1 VQIVASAPCRV
12 DLAGGTLDIWPLYL
26 FHQAPLTVNFAIS
39 LHAHCRIEPRKDRRI
54 QLRARDLGI
63 EEQFPSLEAL
73 RARRGARLPLHAEV
87 VGFLAPE
94 TGLTVETDCEAP
106 AGAGLAG
113 SSTLIIALASALKA
127 LRGEGGS
134 KEQLRQT
141 AQNLEARII
150 RVPTGCQDYYPA
162 LYGGVNAIELAVD
175 GIRRHAIPV
184 PLAELN
190 RRFVLVYT
198 GIPRQSGIN
207 NWEVMKAHIDGDR
220 RVHRNFDEIAAIA
233 RAMRSALEGCDWE
246 QAGRLLR
253 AEWRH
258 RRRNAPGITT
268 PLIDAVVARAL
279 RAGALGAKVC
289 GAGGGGCLVLLC
301 PPEARERVATAARQA
316 GGKVLEVTAAQQG
329 VRVRRMPQ

>member
-1 VQIVASAPCRV
+1 MQIVASAPCRV

-26 FHQAPLTVNFAIS
+26 FHEAPLTVNFAIS
-39 LHAHCRIEPRKDRRI
+39 LRAHCRIELRKDRRI
-54 QLRARDLGI
+54 HLRARDLGI
-63 EEQFPSLEAL
+63 EEQFPSPDAL
-73 RARRGARLPLHAEV
+73 RARPRTRLPLHAEV
-87 VGFLAPE
+87 VGFLAPG

-127 LRGEGGS
+127 LRGERGS
-134 KEQLRQT
+134 KEQLRQM

-162 LYGGVNAIELAVD
+162 LYGGVNAIELAAD
-175 GIRRHAIPV
+175 GIRRHAIPA

-207 NWEVMKAHIDGDR
+207 NWEVMKAHIDGNR

-233 RAMRSALEGCDWE
+233 RAMRSALERCDWE
-246 QAGRLLR
+246 EAGRLLR
-253 AEWRH
+253 AEWSH

-268 PLIDAVVARAL
+268 PLIDVVVARAL

-316 GGKVLEVTAAQQG
+316 GGKVLEVTATQQG
-329 VRVRRMPQ
+329 VSVRRMPQ